1 MLALVFIIRCG
12 GIVNAAKSGCCLIAN
27 FIAIVFC
34 HCSKVVNRL
43 DIKKSLYW
51 KIGTG
56 FCIFDFDML
65 VGLL

>member
-1 MLALVFIIRCG
+1 MLALVFIIRYG
-12 GIVNAAKSGCCLIAN
+12 GIDNAAKSGCCLIAN

-34 HCSKVVNRL
+34 HCGKVVNSQG
-43 DIKKSLYW
+43 IKKSLYW

-56 FCIFDFDML
+56 FCLFYFDIL